1 MASSTSHGALAYF
14 AVHALQ
20 EWWRLR
26 EGEKRPK
33 RCKEK
38 EHMHTP
44 TIVRERRFD
53 GRACVPF
60 DRNCRHHLPS
70 LRFPLF
76 LLQKYYN
83 KKRQKYK
90 KKWY

>member
-44 TIVRERRFD
+44 TKSERD
-53 GRACVPF
+53 GSTVVHVFHLIGQTVCEKYL
-60 DRNCRHHLPS
+60 DSKRNCLS
-70 LRFPLF
+70 L
-76 LLQKYYN
+76 
-83 KKRQKYK
+83 
-90 KKWY
+90 